1 MYLNTNLK
9 KKETVLLISN
19 ISIEKKL
26 SQRINVI
33 PNFHNDKEIEKQ
45 HDHINEMN
53 ILLMKMKIIQ
63 Q

>member
-33 PNFHNDKEIEKQ
+33 PNFQNDKEIEKQ

-53 ILLMKMKIIQ
+53 ILLMKMKII
-63 Q
+63 